1 MSNERE
7 NRQRRRHS
15 RLPYAIALVA
25 MGVLVVLAWLGKG
38 TLRPV
43 IAGEPAPEFTATN
56 LAGEPVRLSDY
67 RGKVVLLNVWAT
79 WCEPCRLEMPSM
91 ERLRQMVHAMPGG
104 EDFEIL
110 AVSVDATLEKPDALG
125 RGVKAGDLETFA
137 HELGLTFPIVH
148 NAAGDVQS
156 LFQTTGV
163 PESFIVDRDGVIYYK
178 YAGPTEWD
186 VPQHLELIRR
196 LLDS

>member
-38 TLRPV
+38 RLRPV
-43 IAGEPAPEFTATN
+43 IAGEPAPEFTVTN

-67 RGKVVLLNVWAT
+67 RGKVILLNIWAT

-91 ERLRQMVHAMPGG
+91 ERLRQMVRATPGG

-125 RGVKAGDLETFA
+125 RGVQTGDLEAFA
-137 HELGLTFPIVH
+137 QELGLSFPIVH
-148 NAAGDVQS
+148 DAPGELQT